1 MPNTQQSSS
10 EKTWKECQ
18 AWVSSG
24 THETDGRQRK
34 SSKSERLKDFQSK
47 NLSVR
52 SKTGRVSNR
61 KVIQIL
67 QSPACRDEG
76 TGNVLRQC
84 TWAEGH
90 R

>member
-1 MPNTQQSSS
+1 M
-10 EKTWKECQ
+10 
-18 AWVSSG
+18 SSG

-47 NLSVR
+47 YLSGR
-52 SKTGRVSNR
+52 SKRRRVSNR
-61 KVIQIL
+61 KGIQIP

-76 TGNVLRQC
+76 TGNVFRHC
-84 TWAEGH
+84 KWAEGH

>member
-1 MPNTQQSSS
+1 M
-10 EKTWKECQ
+10 
-18 AWVSSG
+18 SSG

-34 SSKSERLKDFQSK
+34 SSKSERLKDLQSK
-47 NLSVR
+47 YLSGR

-76 TGNVLRQC
+76 TGNVFRQC
-84 TWAEGH
+84 KWAEGH